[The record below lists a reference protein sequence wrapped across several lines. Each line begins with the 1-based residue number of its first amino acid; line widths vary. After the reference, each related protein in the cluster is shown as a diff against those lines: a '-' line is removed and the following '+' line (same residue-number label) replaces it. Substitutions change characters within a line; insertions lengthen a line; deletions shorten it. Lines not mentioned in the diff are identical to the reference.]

1 MTTKQ
6 RKITIVGAGN
16 VGATIAYN
24 LMIQGVCSEI
34 VLVDVNKEKANGEAM
49 DLLQSSACTPSVAV
63 KAGEYS
69 EIVNSDAVIITCGLA
84 RKPDQTRL
92 ELAQVNLKILT
103 SVMTECVKYAPNAMY
118 IIVANPVDVLTY
130 QAIKC
135 SGLPANQVIGT
146 GTLLDSNRLAAA
158 VGSYLNVDTHS
169 VNAYVYGEH
178 GDACMVPW
186 SLCTVGGMKMEDY
199 CKNILGIKE
208 EDLATE
214 LENIYT
220 GMVKSGAMVIKAKGA
235 TFYAIAASV
244 VQLVKAIF
252 SNKNTVLP
260 VSTLLK
266 GQYGADDICLSIPCV
281 VNGNGVEKQIVMPIT
296 DAEQALFSE
305 KIASLSAT
313 YDALGVRK

>member
-1 MTTKQ
+1 
-6 RKITIVGAGN
+6 
-16 VGATIAYN
+16 
-24 LMIQGVCSEI
+24 
-34 VLVDVNKEKANGEAM
+34 
-49 DLLQSSACTPSVAV
+49 
-63 KAGEYS
+63 
-69 EIVNSDAVIITCGLA
+69 
-84 RKPDQTRL
+84 
-92 ELAQVNLKILT
+92 
-103 SVMTECVKYAPNAMY
+103 
-118 IIVANPVDVLTY
+118 
-130 QAIKC
+130 
-135 SGLPANQVIGT
+135 
-146 GTLLDSNRLAAA
+146 
-158 VGSYLNVDTHS
+158 
-169 VNAYVYGEH
+169 
-178 GDACMVPW
+178 
-186 SLCTVGGMKMEDY
+186 MKMEDY